1 MLIIK
6 KNDRILIFIKS
17 VNGRLFSWQTKLQ
30 DTYYVQLVK
39 LKAKSK
45 SFLFRVFF
53 ISSLSFFV
61 KYDKLLLKTNI
72 FVLSP
77 IYLQMID
84 FPRQYVGVLFLY
96 LNQST
101 WMHNNKP
108 NIYFK
113 ITQKYKPNHIVE
125 TYFIDWNLGID
136 ILLNF
141 HAQLL
146 GSKVKGKNSKIL
158 T

>member
-1 MLIIK
+1 MA
-6 KNDRILIFIKS
+6 N
-17 VNGRLFSWQTKLQ
+17 QT
-30 DTYYVQLVK
+30 TRYVQLVK

-101 WMHNNKP
+101 
-108 NIYFK
+108 
-113 ITQKYKPNHIVE
+113 
-125 TYFIDWNLGID
+125 
-136 ILLNF
+136 
-141 HAQLL
+141 
-146 GSKVKGKNSKIL
+146 
-158 T
+158 